1 MSNPYESRF
10 WKKSWD
16 PGLKDLD
23 PKEFEITFAE
33 LVRNMFDKY
42 PDNMALAYQGLEISF
57 GELDKFLN

>member
-42 PDNMALAYQGLEISF
+42 PDNE
-57 GELDKFLN
+57 K